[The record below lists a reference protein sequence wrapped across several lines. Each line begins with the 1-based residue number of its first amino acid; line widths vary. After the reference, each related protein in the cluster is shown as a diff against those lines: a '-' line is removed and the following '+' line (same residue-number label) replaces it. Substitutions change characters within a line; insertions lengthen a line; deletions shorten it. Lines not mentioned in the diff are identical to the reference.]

1 MGKGRR
7 RRSHA
12 YEVFLNG
19 ERVVP
24 TDNSRSA
31 QAAVKL
37 QATNTL
43 KVVLSGAL
51 HSKVF
56 VLFAYDPRAQE
67 KPTPSQD
74 SQPFLKPCTVKNP
87 QPCADKPPRPTY
99 DPAPSCST
107 EAMKK
112 KIDGTAVLEFVVGID
127 GLVRDTRCAS
137 PWATDLRR
145 RPVRP

>member
-1 MGKGRR
+1 MRR
-7 RRSHA
+7 LFIGCS
-12 YEVFLNG
+12 V
-19 ERVVP
+19 
-24 TDNSRSA
+24 
-31 QAAVKL
+31 AVL
-37 QATNTL
+37 LCA
-43 KVVLSGAL
+43 SG
-51 HSKVF
+51 
-56 VLFAYDPRAQE
+56 FARAQE

-127 GLVRDTRCAS
+127 GLVRDISVVQPLGYGLEEATSKTVKEWRFKPGTSLGNPVPVKLSAELKFRCQPIVIS
-137 PWATDLRR
+137 R
-145 RPVRP
+145 